1 MFVEKQ
7 LVNNL
12 TRINLDIE
20 KIKNLEDLSKVYGM
34 DKETIKYALD
44 RNGCAHMDYHRE
56 NGTVTFLYNVLDKEY
71 YEAIPMIF
79 IV

>member
-12 TRINLDIE
+12 TWINLDIE

-44 RNGCAHMDYHRE
+44 RNGCAYMDYHRE
-56 NGTVTFLYNVLDKEY
+56 NGTVTFD
-71 YEAIPMIF
+71 
-79 IV
+79 

>member
-44 RNGCAHMDYHRE
+44 RN
-56 NGTVTFLYNVLDKEY
+56 
-71 YEAIPMIF
+71 
-79 IV
+79 

>member
-44 RNGCAHMDYHRE
+44 RNGCAHMGYHRE
-56 NGTVTFLYNVLDKEY
+56 NGTVTFD
-71 YEAIPMIF
+71 
-79 IV
+79 